1 MKKNLPTEL
10 GEKSNEYYYS
20 NTLLYSKP
28 TILVTGGTGSLG
40 YDIIK
45 VATNYNYKVKCL
57 VHDFKASSL

>member
-1 MKKNLPTEL
+1 MKKFPTEL
-10 GEKSNEYYYS
+10 GRYATEYYCS
-20 NTLLYSKP
+20 NTLQYSKP
-28 TILVTGGTGSLG
+28 IILVTGGTGSLG